1 MYLVKSFGPNSLEK
15 KKNSLKWVFV
25 SRTFFSHS
33 NPIIVAFFSIHMMLM
48 RCNSD
53 ELERDKG
60 NLVEG
65 LLAPKLSPY
74 GP

>member
-1 MYLVKSFGPNSLEK
+1 
-15 KKNSLKWVFV
+15 
-25 SRTFFSHS
+25 
-33 NPIIVAFFSIHMMLM
+33 MLI

-65 LLAPKLSPY
+65 LLVYVVVLLAPKLSLQY
-74 GP
+74 GLGVHIITASCCYCCCRCHRINLAAVARFLARSC

>member
-1 MYLVKSFGPNSLEK
+1 
-15 KKNSLKWVFV
+15 
-25 SRTFFSHS
+25 
-33 NPIIVAFFSIHMMLM
+33 MLI

-65 LLAPKLSPY
+65 LLVYVVVLLAPKLSLQY
-74 GP
+74 SLGVVHR